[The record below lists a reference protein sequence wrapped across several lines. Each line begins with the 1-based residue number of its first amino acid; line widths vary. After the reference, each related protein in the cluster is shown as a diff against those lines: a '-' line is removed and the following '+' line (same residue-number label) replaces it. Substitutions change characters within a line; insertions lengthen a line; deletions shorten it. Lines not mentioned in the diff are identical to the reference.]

1 MSAPSKSRSPARRS
15 GRSKTDDGSRLYV
28 AALATSADPSSA
40 FANLTLPKGAKVG
53 VFASKKTLVEQIR
66 SASKGRFGQ
75 AKTVVSA
82 RKVEPKDGSL
92 VEADAFKPDA
102 RARALL
108 RGVAIAKDT
117 LRVAGGA
124 YELEQVRQLLHGVS
138 RQAVDKQVS
147 EGRLLAVPGP
157 SNRRSYPTIQFN
169 DDGSVVDGL
178 KDVIAALPTRN
189 GWGVLHFLVG
199 QDSRLND
206 ERPIDLLKAGAV
218 ERVVES
224 AKRMGEQGA

>member
-1 MSAPSKSRSPARRS
+1 MSAPSKSRNPARRG
-15 GRSKTDDGSRLYV
+15 GRPKTEDGSRLYV

-40 FANLTLPKGAKVG
+40 FTNLTLPKGAKVG

-66 SASKGRFGQ
+66 RASKGRFGQ
-75 AKTVVSA
+75 AETVVSA
-82 RKVEPKDGSL
+82 RKPRAESL